1 MWIYDC
7 VCCTLASSSRVLLVR
22 VSAWWSLSW
31 KSLGV
36 RIAGANRRRKK
47 KPLMA
52 KYFTSYKRETV
63 SITPATPSSSSSLWG
78 SDEVLTSFSG
88 SGNCSSTRLWS
99 CLNTTLIT
107 GGHWETEFTMAS
119 MMLVRYIWSSPTL
132 LSLTSA
138 SDAEPLND
146 IRLETECVFNNAGP

>member
-1 MWIYDC
+1 MNLKC
-7 VCCTLASSSRVLLVR
+7 ACRTLASSSRVLLVR

-63 SITPATPSSSSSLWG
+63 STTPSSSSSSSSLRSPHLILRFWK
-78 SDEVLTSFSG
+78 LFLHSFMELFEHDPHHRRTL
-88 SGNCSSTRLWS
+88 GNWAHDGL
-99 CLNTTLIT
+99 
-107 GGHWETEFTMAS
+107 H
-119 MMLVRYIWSSPTL
+119 
-132 LSLTSA
+132 
-138 SDAEPLND
+138 DAGQ
-146 IRLETECVFNNAGP
+146 IRLQQPDAALSDLCFRRWAFKWYSSGKRVCF